1 MTESPKPLG
10 MSDFFALEA
19 GEYLERL
26 DGMLAKGDSPSAAE
40 IVRLARALRGSALMA
55 NQPAIARAAAGL
67 EVVARAVREGRRAW
81 DPQTQQ
87 LALRAVDDLKIFV
100 RRVGSWTD
108 ADTAKAEALAVE
120 LEQVAGRPSAQIRA
134 VEALGLDAGARA
146 FVAREGAA
154 IAGALE
160 RAAQAVRANPR
171 AHDPL
176 QHVMRALQP
185 LRGLAALT
193 DLPPLPDLLEGIERA
208 IGELARSGLEPPTNL
223 GELFQVA
230 GSAIAR
236 AAREVAER
244 GRPDPEGPDFRQFA
258 GFLVKLME
266 SEPDAVSIG
275 SLYYSD
281 SGPHIVSR
289 GVPAARP
296 STLGKLELVSHGEH
310 LRQAADSLERAPSAT
325 QRELRAHTLGT
336 TFRALAN
343 AGGGVLADRVA
354 QFAIAGREAVASGIA
369 VSSAAAFAAELRR
382 AGDLLVR
389 SGTGDEEALAT
400 ELDALT
406 AALRAIQPGAA
417 PAPAPPR
424 APAAPA
430 PAPRPTPASR
440 PTPPPAAA
448 PVVPGVKAAPAPRAE
463 PALPETPDL
472 VGSWAAYQRL
482 LERGIG
488 SASLAELIAGVQSAP
503 AAPSPAR
510 WAWILGLAVTVAF
523 LAWAV
528 RGTQWSE
535 VLAGLSAVD
544 PLLLVLTVALATLTF
559 PIRLIR
565 WRVILRDE
573 RERPLPWLP
582 LWHAVA
588 IGFMANNLLPARAGE
603 FARAYVGS
611 RQLPVRFTTALG
623 SIGVERV
630 FDALVML
637 GLMALA
643 IASPSFPAHSTLLDT
658 PLSRLA
664 GRAALLFGAMFVVA
678 LVVVL
683 RPAPWLALFERVT
696 RTVLPARLAAR
707 VAGMAEGLVAGLTVL
722 KRPGRFGA
730 MLFWSLVLWV
740 TNAASFAV
748 CFRAFGLQVPI
759 EGSLLLQGILGFAV
773 AVPASAGFFGVF
785 EKATQLTL
793 QLYSISPSLA
803 LAYAVAY
810 HVSTFLP
817 ITLLGLRSLASV
829 HLHLGDLGR
838 ARTADQLGDARP

>member
-26 DGMLAKGDSPSAAE
+26 AGMLAKGDSPSADE

-67 EVVARAVREGRRAW
+67 EVLARAVSEGRRAW

-100 RRVGSWTD
+100 RRAGSWTD

-160 RAAQAVRANPR
+160 RAAQALRAHPLG
-171 AHDPL
+171 HDPL

-185 LRGLAALT
+185 LRGLAALN

-208 IGELARSGLEPPTNL
+208 IGELSRSGLEPPASV

-244 GRPDPEGPDFRQFA
+244 GRPDPEGADFRQFA
-258 GFLVKLME
+258 GLLVKFME

-325 QRELRAHTLGT
+325 QRELRAHTLST

-382 AGDLLVR
+382 AGDLLAR

-417 PAPAPPR
+417 PAPAPAPAPAR

-430 PAPRPTPASR
+430 PAPRPAPASR
-440 PTPPPAAA
+440 PTPPPAPA
-448 PVVPGVKAAPAPRAE
+448 PVVRGVKAAPAPRVE
-463 PALPETPDL
+463 PAMPETPDL
-472 VGSWAAYQRL
+472 VGSWSAYQRL
-482 LERGIG
+482 LEGGIG

-503 AAPSPAR
+503 AAPAPGSP
-510 WAWILGLAVTVAF
+510 VA
-523 LAWAV
+523 APA
-528 RGTQWSE
+528 
-535 VLAGLSAVD
+535 APAVD
-544 PLLLVLTVALATLTF
+544 VRALLYRGDRALQRAKELREAAKRVSGDELRALVDEVCDLVALALE
-559 PIRLIR
+559 P
-565 WRVILRDE
+565 
-573 RERPLPWLP
+573 
-582 LWHAVA
+582 
-588 IGFMANNLLPARAGE
+588 
-603 FARAYVGS
+603 
-611 RQLPVRFTTALG
+611 
-623 SIGVERV
+623 
-630 FDALVML
+630 
-637 GLMALA
+637 
-643 IASPSFPAHSTLLDT
+643 SP
-658 PLSRLA
+658 
-664 GRAALLFGAMFVVA
+664 
-678 LVVVL
+678 
-683 RPAPWLALFERVT
+683 
-696 RTVLPARLAAR
+696 
-707 VAGMAEGLVAGLTVL
+707 
-722 KRPGRFGA
+722 
-730 MLFWSLVLWV
+730 
-740 TNAASFAV
+740 
-748 CFRAFGLQVPI
+748 
-759 EGSLLLQGILGFAV
+759 
-773 AVPASAGFFGVF
+773 
-785 EKATQLTL
+785 
-793 QLYSISPSLA
+793 
-803 LAYAVAY
+803 
-810 HVSTFLP
+810 
-817 ITLLGLRSLASV
+817 
-829 HLHLGDLGR
+829 
-838 ARTADQLGDARP
+838 

>member
-26 DGMLAKGDSPSAAE
+26 DGMLAQGDSPSADE

-67 EVVARAVREGRRAW
+67 EVLARAVREGRRAW

-100 RRVGSWTD
+100 RRAGSWTD

-160 RAAQAVRANPR
+160 RAAQALRANPR

-176 QHVMRALQP
+176 QHVLRALQP

-208 IGELARSGLEPPTNL
+208 IGELSRSGLEPPTNL

-258 GFLVKLME
+258 GLLVKVME

-382 AGDLLVR
+382 AGDLLAR

-417 PAPAPPR
+417 PAR

-430 PAPRPTPASR
+430 PAPRPAPASR
-440 PTPPPAAA
+440 PTPPPAPA
-448 PVVPGVKAAPAPRAE
+448 PVVRGVKAAPAPRVE
-463 PALPETPDL
+463 PAMPETPDL
-472 VGSWAAYQRL
+472 VGSWSAYQRL
-482 LERGIG
+482 LEGGIG

-503 AAPSPAR
+503 AAPAPGSP
-510 WAWILGLAVTVAF
+510 VA
-523 LAWAV
+523 APA
-528 RGTQWSE
+528 
-535 VLAGLSAVD
+535 APAVD
-544 PLLLVLTVALATLTF
+544 VRALLYRGDRALQRAKELREAAKRVSGDELRALVDEVCDLVALALE
-559 PIRLIR
+559 P
-565 WRVILRDE
+565 
-573 RERPLPWLP
+573 
-582 LWHAVA
+582 
-588 IGFMANNLLPARAGE
+588 
-603 FARAYVGS
+603 
-611 RQLPVRFTTALG
+611 
-623 SIGVERV
+623 
-630 FDALVML
+630 
-637 GLMALA
+637 
-643 IASPSFPAHSTLLDT
+643 SP
-658 PLSRLA
+658 
-664 GRAALLFGAMFVVA
+664 
-678 LVVVL
+678 
-683 RPAPWLALFERVT
+683 
-696 RTVLPARLAAR
+696 
-707 VAGMAEGLVAGLTVL
+707 
-722 KRPGRFGA
+722 
-730 MLFWSLVLWV
+730 
-740 TNAASFAV
+740 
-748 CFRAFGLQVPI
+748 
-759 EGSLLLQGILGFAV
+759 
-773 AVPASAGFFGVF
+773 
-785 EKATQLTL
+785 
-793 QLYSISPSLA
+793 
-803 LAYAVAY
+803 
-810 HVSTFLP
+810 
-817 ITLLGLRSLASV
+817 
-829 HLHLGDLGR
+829 
-838 ARTADQLGDARP
+838 